1 MSPAQ
6 QRGIALWAALLSAVV
21 CLGFLPVSRLVSVLV
36 MLAMIGLIIAFW
48 YIGSRRAEPD
58 VTLHLDDL
66 PEATYRQPV
75 VLVCGDLPL
84 TWPQSSPV
92 LTVTQGCWIR
102 VEDHQDLEQVARQ
115 VLWLRPD
122 WGRQLSVMVSVCPQK
137 HADSERL
144 TSRLLAL
151 RWQISQLRKET
162 GHSVPLVLNG
172 QVGSAMTNDMLW
184 QAAIAGEGMRV
195 WRESSAPS
203 SIAAWVTTGGSPAMQ
218 QQVLMNSLMGWFHK
232 HVKAVFMDENPDVPV
247 IAPVAVLWG
256 MGPILAGS
264 LATSVWTA
272 WLSRHT
278 AMQRV
283 TGWQPVGTDSTVISP
298 FPDFI
303 LPLLPEGSG
312 LTSQA
317 RTWRCVLS
325 LFTLAAIAALLSS
338 GWNNRQLLH
347 RVSFD
352 ISKEMML
359 MKSGSLT
366 LQAPVDQGYGIK
378 IQQPLRVIQG
388 VVTGFERLGT
398 SRDETHYALTLRP
411 RLALLDRSHQNAIY
425 QDMSVPQIVEKI
437 LRERHGMRGQDFLFS
452 LTREYPR
459 REQVMQ
465 YGENDL
471 HFITRLLGEVGI
483 WFRFTTDTRLNI
495 DVVEFYDGQ
504 QGYEKGLTLPSVP
517 PSGQHSQGVD
527 AVWGMESHH
536 SVVQKQVSTRD
547 YNYRQATQDMNA
559 QVDVTRGDTTTYGEA
574 YHYADN
580 YLTPGIAYER
590 HPAPESGAFYARIRH
605 ERYLNGQTQARA
617 ITSSPALSPGQVLKV
632 TGGYEVAEVFA
643 RGVVIT
649 AMRSHARRDED
660 FCIHFDG
667 IPDSADF
674 SFRPEPGPRPVM
686 AGTLPARVTSTTEND
701 TYGHIDKDGR
711 YRVNMLFD
719 RDSWETGFESL
730 WVRQSRPYAGDTYG
744 LHLPLL
750 AGTGSACSLI
760 VTFACTSVTRTA

>member
-352 ISKEMML
+352 IARYDSISMDNYDQKASAVAILRADAVLLDDLARNGVPARLGLGLYQGERLRMPVLEAIRSYVPPPPKPQPKPKPIPKIVRLDSMSLFDSGKFVLKAGSIKML
-359 MKSGSLT
+359 VNSLVGIKAKPGWLIVVSGHTDNTGNPQLNQMLSLKRAEAVRNWMRDT
-366 LQAPVDQGYGIK
+366 GDVPESCFAVQGYGESR
-378 IQQPLRVIQG
+378 PVATNDTPEGRALNRRVEIS
-388 VVTGFERLGT
+388 L
-398 SRDETHYALTLRP
+398 
-411 RLALLDRSHQNAIY
+411 
-425 QDMSVPQIVEKI
+425 VPQANAC
-437 LRERHGMRGQDFLFS
+437 Q
-452 LTREYPR
+452 
-459 REQVMQ
+459 
-465 YGENDL
+465 
-471 HFITRLLGEVGI
+471 
-483 WFRFTTDTRLNI
+483 
-495 DVVEFYDGQ
+495 
-504 QGYEKGLTLPSVP
+504 LP
-517 PSGQHSQGVD
+517 G
-527 AVWGMESHH
+527 
-536 SVVQKQVSTRD
+536 K
-547 YNYRQATQDMNA
+547 
-559 QVDVTRGDTTTYGEA
+559 
-574 YHYADN
+574 
-580 YLTPGIAYER
+580 
-590 HPAPESGAFYARIRH
+590 HPAPSQDDGASQ
-605 ERYLNGQTQARA
+605 LNG
-617 ITSSPALSPGQVLKV
+617 
-632 TGGYEVAEVFA
+632 E
-643 RGVVIT
+643 
-649 AMRSHARRDED
+649 
-660 FCIHFDG
+660 
-667 IPDSADF
+667 
-674 SFRPEPGPRPVM
+674 
-686 AGTLPARVTSTTEND
+686 
-701 TYGHIDKDGR
+701 
-711 YRVNMLFD
+711 
-719 RDSWETGFESL
+719 
-730 WVRQSRPYAGDTYG
+730 
-744 LHLPLL
+744 
-750 AGTGSACSLI
+750 
-760 VTFACTSVTRTA
+760 

>member
-203 SIAAWVTTGGSPAMQ
+203 SIAAWFTTGGSPAMQ

-352 ISKEMML
+352 IARYDSISMDNYDQKASAVAILRADAVLLDDLARNGVPARLGLGLYQGERLRMPVLEAIRSYVPPPPKPQPKPKPIPKIVRLDSMSLFDSGKFVLKAGSTKML
-359 MKSGSLT
+359 VNSLVGIKAKPGWLIVVSGHTDNTGNPQLNQMLSLKRAEAVRNWMRDT
-366 LQAPVDQGYGIK
+366 GDVPESCFAVQGYGESR
-378 IQQPLRVIQG
+378 PVATNDTPEGRALNRRVEIS
-388 VVTGFERLGT
+388 L
-398 SRDETHYALTLRP
+398 
-411 RLALLDRSHQNAIY
+411 
-425 QDMSVPQIVEKI
+425 VPQANAC
-437 LRERHGMRGQDFLFS
+437 Q
-452 LTREYPR
+452 
-459 REQVMQ
+459 
-465 YGENDL
+465 
-471 HFITRLLGEVGI
+471 
-483 WFRFTTDTRLNI
+483 
-495 DVVEFYDGQ
+495 
-504 QGYEKGLTLPSVP
+504 LP
-517 PSGQHSQGVD
+517 G
-527 AVWGMESHH
+527 
-536 SVVQKQVSTRD
+536 K
-547 YNYRQATQDMNA
+547 
-559 QVDVTRGDTTTYGEA
+559 
-574 YHYADN
+574 
-580 YLTPGIAYER
+580 
-590 HPAPESGAFYARIRH
+590 HPAPSQDDGASQ
-605 ERYLNGQTQARA
+605 LNG
-617 ITSSPALSPGQVLKV
+617 
-632 TGGYEVAEVFA
+632 E
-643 RGVVIT
+643 
-649 AMRSHARRDED
+649 
-660 FCIHFDG
+660 
-667 IPDSADF
+667 
-674 SFRPEPGPRPVM
+674 
-686 AGTLPARVTSTTEND
+686 
-701 TYGHIDKDGR
+701 
-711 YRVNMLFD
+711 
-719 RDSWETGFESL
+719 
-730 WVRQSRPYAGDTYG
+730 
-744 LHLPLL
+744 
-750 AGTGSACSLI
+750 
-760 VTFACTSVTRTA
+760 

>member
-36 MLAMIGLIIAFW
+36 MLAMIGLIIAYW
-48 YIGSRRAEPD
+48 YIASRRAEPD

-172 QVGSAMTNDMLW
+172 QVGSAMTNDVLW

-283 TGWQPVGTDSTVISP
+283 TGWQPVGTDSTIISP

-352 ISKEMML
+352 IARYDSISMDNYDQKASAVAILRADAVLLDDLARNGVPARLGLGLYQGERLRMPVLEAIRSYVPPPPKPQPKPKPIPKIVRLDSMSLFDSGKFVLKAGSTKML
-359 MKSGSLT
+359 VNSLVGIKAKPGWLIVVSGHTDNTGNPQLNQMLSLKRAEAVRNWMRDT
-366 LQAPVDQGYGIK
+366 GDVPESCFAVQGYGESR
-378 IQQPLRVIQG
+378 PVATNDTPEGRALNRRVEIS
-388 VVTGFERLGT
+388 L
-398 SRDETHYALTLRP
+398 
-411 RLALLDRSHQNAIY
+411 
-425 QDMSVPQIVEKI
+425 VPQANAC
-437 LRERHGMRGQDFLFS
+437 Q
-452 LTREYPR
+452 
-459 REQVMQ
+459 
-465 YGENDL
+465 
-471 HFITRLLGEVGI
+471 
-483 WFRFTTDTRLNI
+483 
-495 DVVEFYDGQ
+495 
-504 QGYEKGLTLPSVP
+504 LP
-517 PSGQHSQGVD
+517 G
-527 AVWGMESHH
+527 
-536 SVVQKQVSTRD
+536 K
-547 YNYRQATQDMNA
+547 
-559 QVDVTRGDTTTYGEA
+559 
-574 YHYADN
+574 
-580 YLTPGIAYER
+580 
-590 HPAPESGAFYARIRH
+590 HPAPSQDDGASQ
-605 ERYLNGQTQARA
+605 LNG
-617 ITSSPALSPGQVLKV
+617 
-632 TGGYEVAEVFA
+632 E
-643 RGVVIT
+643 
-649 AMRSHARRDED
+649 
-660 FCIHFDG
+660 
-667 IPDSADF
+667 
-674 SFRPEPGPRPVM
+674 
-686 AGTLPARVTSTTEND
+686 
-701 TYGHIDKDGR
+701 
-711 YRVNMLFD
+711 
-719 RDSWETGFESL
+719 
-730 WVRQSRPYAGDTYG
+730 
-744 LHLPLL
+744 
-750 AGTGSACSLI
+750 
-760 VTFACTSVTRTA
+760 

>member
-352 ISKEMML
+352 IARYDSISMDNYDQKASAVAILRADAVLLDDLARNGVPARLGLGLYQGERLRMPVLEAIRSYVPPPPKPQPKPKPIPKIVRLDSMSLFDSGKFVLKAGSTKML
-359 MKSGSLT
+359 VNSL
-366 LQAPVDQGYGIK
+366 VGIK
-378 IQQPLRVIQG
+378 AKPGWLI
-388 VVTGFERLGT
+388 VVSGHTDNTGNPQLNQMLSLKRAEAVRNWM
-398 SRDETHYALTLRP
+398 RDT
-411 RLALLDRSHQNAIY
+411 
-425 QDMSVPQIVEKI
+425 
-437 LRERHGMRGQDFLFS
+437 G
-452 LTREYPR
+452 
-459 REQVMQ
+459 
-465 YGENDL
+465 
-471 HFITRLLGEVGI
+471 
-483 WFRFTTDTRLNI
+483 
-495 DVVEFYDGQ
+495 DV
-504 QGYEKGLTLPSVP
+504 
-517 PSGQHSQGVD
+517 
-527 AVWGMESHH
+527 
-536 SVVQKQVSTRD
+536 
-547 YNYRQATQDMNA
+547 
-559 QVDVTRGDTTTYGEA
+559 
-574 YHYADN
+574 
-580 YLTPGIAYER
+580 
-590 HPAPESGAFYARIRH
+590 PES
-605 ERYLNGQTQARA
+605 
-617 ITSSPALSPGQVLKV
+617 
-632 TGGYEVAEVFA
+632 
-643 RGVVIT
+643 
-649 AMRSHARRDED
+649 
-660 FCIHFDG
+660 C
-667 IPDSADF
+667 
-674 SFRPEPGPRPVM
+674 
-686 AGTLPARVTSTTEND
+686 
-701 TYGHIDKDGR
+701 
-711 YRVNMLFD
+711 
-719 RDSWETGFESL
+719 
-730 WVRQSRPYAGDTYG
+730 
-744 LHLPLL
+744 
-750 AGTGSACSLI
+750 
-760 VTFACTSVTRTA
+760 FACRAMAKAVLLQPTTPRKGVRSTVVSKSVWCRRRTPVSYPANTRRHRRMMAHHN

>member
-102 VEDHQDLEQVARQ
+102 VEDHQDLEQVAQQ

-256 MGPILAGS
+256 MGPILVGS

-338 GWNNRQLLH
+338 GWNNRHLLH

-352 ISKEMML
+352 IARYDSISIDNYDQKASAVAILRADAVLLDDLARNGVPARLGLGLYQGERLRMPVLEAIRSYVPPPPKPQPKPKPIPKIVRLDSMSLFDSGKFVLKAGSTKML
-359 MKSGSLT
+359 VNSLVGIKAKPGWLIVVSGHTDNTGNPQLNQMLSLKRAEAVRNWMRDT
-366 LQAPVDQGYGIK
+366 GDVPESCFAVQGYGESR
-378 IQQPLRVIQG
+378 PVATNDTPEGRALNRRVEIS
-388 VVTGFERLGT
+388 L
-398 SRDETHYALTLRP
+398 
-411 RLALLDRSHQNAIY
+411 
-425 QDMSVPQIVEKI
+425 VPQANAC
-437 LRERHGMRGQDFLFS
+437 Q
-452 LTREYPR
+452 
-459 REQVMQ
+459 
-465 YGENDL
+465 
-471 HFITRLLGEVGI
+471 
-483 WFRFTTDTRLNI
+483 
-495 DVVEFYDGQ
+495 
-504 QGYEKGLTLPSVP
+504 LP
-517 PSGQHSQGVD
+517 G
-527 AVWGMESHH
+527 
-536 SVVQKQVSTRD
+536 K
-547 YNYRQATQDMNA
+547 
-559 QVDVTRGDTTTYGEA
+559 
-574 YHYADN
+574 
-580 YLTPGIAYER
+580 
-590 HPAPESGAFYARIRH
+590 HPAPSQDDGASQ
-605 ERYLNGQTQARA
+605 LNG
-617 ITSSPALSPGQVLKV
+617 
-632 TGGYEVAEVFA
+632 E
-643 RGVVIT
+643 
-649 AMRSHARRDED
+649 
-660 FCIHFDG
+660 
-667 IPDSADF
+667 
-674 SFRPEPGPRPVM
+674 
-686 AGTLPARVTSTTEND
+686 
-701 TYGHIDKDGR
+701 
-711 YRVNMLFD
+711 
-719 RDSWETGFESL
+719 
-730 WVRQSRPYAGDTYG
+730 
-744 LHLPLL
+744 
-750 AGTGSACSLI
+750 
-760 VTFACTSVTRTA
+760 

>member
-36 MLAMIGLIIAFW
+36 MLAMIGLIIPFW
-48 YIGSRRAEPD
+48 YIASRRAEPD

-151 RWQISQLRKET
+151 RWQISQLRKEM

-325 LFTLAAIAALLSS
+325 LFTLAAIAVLLSS

-352 ISKEMML
+352 IARYDSISMDNYDQKASAVAILRADAVLLDDLARNGVPARLGLGLYQGERLRIPVLDAIRAYVPPPPEPQPKPKPVPKIVRLDSMSLFDSGKFVLKAGSTKML
-359 MKSGSLT
+359 VNSLVGIKAKPGWLIVVSGHTDNTGNPQLNQMLSLKRAEAVRNWMRDT
-366 LQAPVDQGYGIK
+366 GDVPESCFAVQGYGESR
-378 IQQPLRVIQG
+378 PAATNDTPEGRALNRRVEIS
-388 VVTGFERLGT
+388 L
-398 SRDETHYALTLRP
+398 
-411 RLALLDRSHQNAIY
+411 
-425 QDMSVPQIVEKI
+425 VPQANAC
-437 LRERHGMRGQDFLFS
+437 Q
-452 LTREYPR
+452 
-459 REQVMQ
+459 
-465 YGENDL
+465 
-471 HFITRLLGEVGI
+471 
-483 WFRFTTDTRLNI
+483 
-495 DVVEFYDGQ
+495 
-504 QGYEKGLTLPSVP
+504 LP
-517 PSGQHSQGVD
+517 G
-527 AVWGMESHH
+527 
-536 SVVQKQVSTRD
+536 K
-547 YNYRQATQDMNA
+547 
-559 QVDVTRGDTTTYGEA
+559 
-574 YHYADN
+574 
-580 YLTPGIAYER
+580 
-590 HPAPESGAFYARIRH
+590 HPAPSQDDGASQ
-605 ERYLNGQTQARA
+605 LNG
-617 ITSSPALSPGQVLKV
+617 
-632 TGGYEVAEVFA
+632 E
-643 RGVVIT
+643 
-649 AMRSHARRDED
+649 
-660 FCIHFDG
+660 
-667 IPDSADF
+667 
-674 SFRPEPGPRPVM
+674 
-686 AGTLPARVTSTTEND
+686 
-701 TYGHIDKDGR
+701 
-711 YRVNMLFD
+711 
-719 RDSWETGFESL
+719 
-730 WVRQSRPYAGDTYG
+730 
-744 LHLPLL
+744 
-750 AGTGSACSLI
+750 
-760 VTFACTSVTRTA
+760 

>member
-48 YIGSRRAEPD
+48 YIASRRAEPD

-247 IAPVAVLWG
+247 IAPVAVLWS

-352 ISKEMML
+352 IARYDSISMDNYDQKASAVAILRADAVLLDDLARNGVPARLGLGLYQGERLRMPVLEAIRSYVPPPPKPQPKPKPISKIVRLDSMSLFDSGKFVLKAGSTKML
-359 MKSGSLT
+359 VNSLVGIKAKPGWLIVVSGHTDNTGNPQLNQMLSLKRAEAVRNWMRDT
-366 LQAPVDQGYGIK
+366 GDVPESCFAVQGYGESR
-378 IQQPLRVIQG
+378 PVATNDTPEGRALNRRVEIS
-388 VVTGFERLGT
+388 L
-398 SRDETHYALTLRP
+398 
-411 RLALLDRSHQNAIY
+411 
-425 QDMSVPQIVEKI
+425 VPQANAC
-437 LRERHGMRGQDFLFS
+437 Q
-452 LTREYPR
+452 
-459 REQVMQ
+459 
-465 YGENDL
+465 
-471 HFITRLLGEVGI
+471 
-483 WFRFTTDTRLNI
+483 
-495 DVVEFYDGQ
+495 
-504 QGYEKGLTLPSVP
+504 LP
-517 PSGQHSQGVD
+517 G
-527 AVWGMESHH
+527 
-536 SVVQKQVSTRD
+536 K
-547 YNYRQATQDMNA
+547 
-559 QVDVTRGDTTTYGEA
+559 
-574 YHYADN
+574 
-580 YLTPGIAYER
+580 
-590 HPAPESGAFYARIRH
+590 HPAPSQDDGASQ
-605 ERYLNGQTQARA
+605 LNG
-617 ITSSPALSPGQVLKV
+617 
-632 TGGYEVAEVFA
+632 E
-643 RGVVIT
+643 
-649 AMRSHARRDED
+649 
-660 FCIHFDG
+660 
-667 IPDSADF
+667 
-674 SFRPEPGPRPVM
+674 
-686 AGTLPARVTSTTEND
+686 
-701 TYGHIDKDGR
+701 
-711 YRVNMLFD
+711 
-719 RDSWETGFESL
+719 
-730 WVRQSRPYAGDTYG
+730 
-744 LHLPLL
+744 
-750 AGTGSACSLI
+750 
-760 VTFACTSVTRTA
+760 